1 MTSPGQ
7 HDLPGDSPNDLILDV
22 QGALERIG
30 GDRKLLRELASIF
43 AEDGPP
49 LLNSLAASILQGDCS
64 AAQHFAH
71 GLKGMAA
78 NVGGVRLELLC
89 YQLETATRNGELPAT
104 TADIDRLRAEL
115 TRLISALQM
124 TVLGGAT

>member
-1 MTSPGQ
+1 MTSRGQ
-7 HDLPGDSPNDLILDV
+7 HDLTGDSPNDLILDV

-30 GDRKLLRELASIF
+30 GDRELFRELASIF
-43 AEDGPP
+43 AEDGPL
-49 LLNSLAASILQGDCS
+49 LLNSLAASIAQDDCV

-104 TADIDRLRAEL
+104 TADTDRLGAEL
-115 TRLISALQM
+115 TRLISALKM